1 MSKKN
6 IPNWQISAFDK
17 VDNSCVKTKPINKQI
32 KELEAAYLKGKET
45 SVKVEDIDMFVFSSK
60 DEPLKEEENNNG
72 DELEKYQEMRR
83 LQREA
88 DLKKLREA
96 DTKIIFSK
104 PIRQDPNKGMKF
116 IKCSNEPINRGR
128 LGHSKTFL
136 KDIKKPKT
144 YYW

>member
-1 MSKKN
+1 MVKRN
-6 IPNWQISAFDK
+6 IPDWQRSAFDK
-17 VDNSCVKTKPINKQI
+17 VDNSCVKTKPINKKI
-32 KELEAAYLKGKET
+32 KELEVAYLKGKET
-45 SVKVEDIDMFVFSSK
+45 SIKVEDIDMSVFSSK
-60 DEPLKEEENNNG
+60 DEPLKEEENNTC

-104 PIRQDPNKGMKF
+104 PIRQDPNRGMKL
-116 IKCSNEPINRGR
+116 IKCNNEPINRGR

>member
-6 IPNWQISAFDK
+6 IPDWQISAFDK
-17 VDNSCVKTKPINKQI
+17 VDNFCVKTKPINKKI
-32 KELEAAYLKGKET
+32 KELEVAYLKGKET
-45 SVKVEDIDMFVFSSK
+45 SIKVEDIDMFVFSSK

-104 PIRQDPNKGMKF
+104 PIRQDPNRGMHF
-116 IKCSNEPINRGR
+116 ITNLSPINQGK
-128 LGHSKTFL
+128 LGCSRTFL
-136 KDIKKPKT
+136 KNIKVVT
-144 YYW
+144 YY

>member
-6 IPNWQISAFDK
+6 IPDWQISAFDK
-17 VDNSCVKTKPINKQI
+17 VDNFCVKTKPINKKI
-32 KELEAAYLKGKET
+32 KELEVAYLKGKET
-45 SVKVEDIDMFVFSSK
+45 SIKVEDIDMFVFSSK

>member
-17 VDNSCVKTKPINKQI
+17 VDNSCVKTKPINKKI
-32 KELEAAYLKGKET
+32 KELEANYLNSKEA
-45 SVKVEDIDMFVFSSK
+45 SIKVKDIDMSVFYLK
-60 DEPLKEEENNNG
+60 DEPLKEEEDNNS

-96 DTKIIFSK
+96 DTKVVFSK
-104 PIRQDPNKGMKF
+104 PIRQDPNRGMHF
-116 IKCSNEPINRGR
+116 IKNLSPINQGK
-128 LGHSKTFL
+128 LGYSKTFL
-136 KDIKKPKT
+136 KGIKVET
-144 YYW
+144 YY

>member
-6 IPNWQISAFDK
+6 IPDWQISAFDK
-17 VDNSCVKTKPINKQI
+17 VDNFCVKTKPINKKI
-32 KELEAAYLKGKET
+32 KELEVAYLKGKET
-45 SVKVEDIDMFVFSSK
+45 SIKVEDIDMFVFSSK

-116 IKCSNEPINRGR
+116 IKCSNEPINRRR

-136 KDIKKPKT
+136 KDVKKPKT

>member
-6 IPNWQISAFDK
+6 IPDWQISAFDK
-17 VDNSCVKTKPINKQI
+17 VDNFCVKTKPINKQI
-32 KELEAAYLKGKET
+32 KELETAYLKGKET
-45 SVKVEDIDMFVFSSK
+45 SIKVEDIDMFVFSSK

-104 PIRQDPNKGMKF
+104 PIRQDPNRGMYF
-116 IKCSNEPINRGR
+116 MRNLSPINQGK
-128 LGHSKTFL
+128 LGCSRTFL
-136 KDIKKPKT
+136 KNIKVVT
-144 YYW
+144 YY

>member
-6 IPNWQISAFDK
+6 IPDWQISAFDK
-17 VDNSCVKTKPINKQI
+17 VDNFCVKTKPINKKI
-32 KELEAAYLKGKET
+32 KELEVAYLKGKET
-45 SVKVEDIDMFVFSSK
+45 SIKVEDIDMFVFSSK

-104 PIRQDPNKGMKF
+104 PIRQDPNRGMYF
-116 IKCSNEPINRGR
+116 MRNLSPINQGK
-128 LGHSKTFL
+128 LGCSRTFL
-136 KDIKKPKT
+136 KNIKVVT
-144 YYW
+144 YY